1 LLANGRPHREVSF
14 IIAHFALLLLLTV
27 FFPISTHTSTH
38 NQPPQFMTYA
48 LTLPSYHSYH
58 SQEAAAGPRKDSPR
72 SKSSATTGS
81 KQHFASFKT
90 MPRPVVASLLV
101 LAAMTVGQASAQ
113 VDSYLS
119 EADVQRFQGIAN
131 GTW

>member
-1 LLANGRPHREVSF
+1 
-14 IIAHFALLLLLTV
+14 
-27 FFPISTHTSTH
+27 
-38 NQPPQFMTYA
+38 
-48 LTLPSYHSYH
+48 
-58 SQEAAAGPRKDSPR
+58 
-72 SKSSATTGS
+72 
-81 KQHFASFKT
+81 